1 MWARRR
7 SWAPAVQLGML
18 DPSPSRLGGWVRGP
32 ASAGP
37 LPCHQVAGLVMVMA
51 GGVTVI
57 PAYLLARLALDV
69 TLHGGRYRIQPA
81 HGPGTRRT

>member
-1 MWARRR
+1 
-7 SWAPAVQLGML
+7 
-18 DPSPSRLGGWVRGP
+18 
-32 ASAGP
+32 
-37 LPCHQVAGLVMVMA
+37 MVMA